1 MCEVYL
7 DGKLIRDKE
16 ELIEWHAGTEKV
28 QFLKTGFPNSFFLP
42 PPPLYFVIFVKYWL
56 ENECLMCGRVLQ
68 YYLAL
73 LHVFLRLAYYTPNPP
88 C

>member
-42 PPPLYFVIFVKYWL
+42 PPPSILWSLSNI
-56 ENECLMCGRVLQ
+56 G
-68 YYLAL
+68 
-73 LHVFLRLAYYTPNPP
+73 
-88 C
+88 